1 MFGNIQLR
9 SLNSKNQQTN
19 ATYSYRNKNEHAL
32 LNSHEFFAGDV
43 EMGKTRVLSTICG
56 KTASFGKGA
65 EILRSDAMVKMRH
78 TCPVRD
84 DEKKNVAIRLV
95 DR

>member
-1 MFGNIQLR
+1 MPRIQIKTKTKTLCR
-9 SLNSKNQQTN
+9 NSDD
-19 ATYSYRNKNEHAL
+19 
-32 LNSHEFFAGDV
+32 FFAGDV